1 MLHILTKLLIST
13 TSTNIRTSQSSRTQ
27 RLQVFLLRNWLRRR
41 TLEMDSIKWAPL
53 LTTQNNQPLD
63 KETQNSISQ
72 PPKSTDNCS
81 NRPTMLI
88 TTNVGHR
95 IQDLVYMISIRWDK
109 SNLTHLDRIR
119 FSRVAFQ
126 IVKIRK
132 KVALLQAQ
140 ELIKPS
146 NLSKKKPTTI
156 LETILTVCLLVKS
169 QRVSSPKQ
177 KEENFGSTKVQHL
190 TPDKPSPRIQGLDN
204 MNTRR
209 RKTTLKTKSFK
220 KRQSTQPSTAAI
232 LAQWTKKSRHQI
244 QGQVPT

>member
-13 TSTNIRTSQSSRTQ
+13 TSTNIRTSPSSRTR

-53 LTTQNNQPLD
+53 LTTQNNQPSD
-63 KETQNSISQ
+63 RETRSSISQ
-72 PPKSTDNCS
+72 PPKLTGNCS

-88 TTNVGHR
+88 TTSVGHR
-95 IQDLVYMISIRWDK
+95 IQDQVYMISIKWDK
-109 SNLTHLDRIR
+109 SNLTHPDRIK

-146 NLSKKKPTTI
+146 ILSKKKPTTI
-156 LETILTVCLLVKS
+156 LETILMACLLVKS

-177 KEENFGSTKVQHL
+177 KEGNFGSTKVQPL
-190 TPDKPSPRIQGLDN
+190 TPDKLSQRTQDLDN

-209 RKTTLKTKSFK
+209 RKTTLKIKSFK

-232 LAQWTKKSRHQI
+232 LAQ
-244 QGQVPT
+244 